1 MRSTIYKLFRFI
13 KCAQHQHPNLTINT
27 PTCSAAKSSLKKFDR
42 DQRRLDK
49 HLYGLYAR
57 VYVWENSGMQLF
69 FSVRSSKV
77 KVSNFK
83 QPLLGSVKV
92 REVF

>member
-1 MRSTIYKLFRFI
+1 MAYMRVCGKTQECNY
-13 KCAQHQHPNLTINT
+13 
-27 PTCSAAKSSLKKFDR
+27 
-42 DQRRLDK
+42 
-49 HLYGLYAR
+49 
-57 VYVWENSGMQLF
+57 F
-69 FSVRSSKV
+69 FSARSSEV

>member
-1 MRSTIYKLFRFI
+1 MRL
-13 KCAQHQHPNLTINT
+13 NVV
-27 PTCSAAKSSLKKFDR
+27 PTFLPEEVGQALVW
-42 DQRRLDK
+42 LDM
-49 HLYGLYAR
+49 R
-57 VYVWENSGMQLF
+57 VCGKTQECNYF
-69 FSVRSSKV
+69 FSARSSEV

>member
-1 MRSTIYKLFRFI
+1 MAYIRGQQFLPDF
-13 KCAQHQHPNLTINT
+13 Q
-27 PTCSAAKSSLKKFDR
+27 
-42 DQRRLDK
+42 RLDK
-49 HLYGLYAR
+49 HLYGLYACM
-57 VYVWENSGMQLF
+57 WENSGMQLF
-69 FSVRSSKV
+69 FSARSSKV

>member
-1 MRSTIYKLFRFI
+1 MPQANSVPRGGWTST
-13 KCAQHQHPNLTINT
+13 CMAH
-27 PTCSAAKSSLKKFDR
+27 
-42 DQRRLDK
+42 
-49 HLYGLYAR
+49 GLYAR
-57 VYVWENSGMQLF
+57 VWENSENSGMQLF
-69 FSVRSSKV
+69 FFSKV